1 MRSGVTIRLAHPR
14 VASSSSSSVRRRRR
28 YCVSACLC
36 VCVCVSRAA
45 VMEPATVALITLLA
59 LGSLKLTAGGTL
71 AYVYGEDA
79 LRWFGFTRIA
89 SGEGGGDDA
98 VSTAVETEE
107 KKEA

>member
-1 MRSGVTIRLAHPR
+1 MRSKRATIRLAHPR
-14 VASSSSSSVRRRRR
+14 VASSSSSSSSSSVL
-28 YCVSACLC
+28 CLC
-36 VCVCVSRAA
+36 ARVCVCVSRAA

-89 SGEGGGDDA
+89 SGEGGGNDA

-107 KKEA
+107 KKET

>member
-1 MRSGVTIRLAHPR
+1 
-14 VASSSSSSVRRRRR
+14 
-28 YCVSACLC
+28 
-36 VCVCVSRAA
+36 
-45 VMEPATVALITLLA
+45 MEPATVALITLLA